1 MNLSN
6 HSSLQYA
13 VLYTQISAHV
23 VSVTAISCSLCM
35 QINEHQSVRFVYIV
49 IVYYIKPHGSYN
61 SKIQVVSISIV
72 LLIINLGVHAG
83 CILKLNFKS
92 ELRGKRLEM

>member
-49 IVYYIKPHGSYN
+49 IVYYIKPHGSYTSGCHFN
-61 SKIQVVSISIV
+61 SITDYQ
-72 LLIINLGVHAG
+72 
-83 CILKLNFKS
+83 
-92 ELRGKRLEM
+92 LRSACRLYS